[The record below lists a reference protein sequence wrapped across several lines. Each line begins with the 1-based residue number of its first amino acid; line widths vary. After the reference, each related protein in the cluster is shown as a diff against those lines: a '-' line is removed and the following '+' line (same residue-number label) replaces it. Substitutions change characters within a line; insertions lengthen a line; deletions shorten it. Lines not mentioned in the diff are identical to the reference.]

1 MFFERLYR
9 FFNPPACDKA
19 EFEAFARFIFEKYW
33 NEFKT
38 SRMDKLTNWFAAH
51 PWPAL
56 PNAVE
61 NSTYEATI
69 SLPSLPENT
78 HLILKSV
85 SGVDR
90 ETHGLNIEMTSDS
103 FTVSGTPRLD
113 KFREEGRTL
122 QTEFTLVARFDF
134 EGGSEYGKQE
144 NLEQEFKLTVNPDP
158 HKLWKDL
165 PVDWEKIGEPQY
177 RHADEASDFLA
188 VETSFD
194 GTPAKHIVVASKRGR
209 SHAHEGKPRDDA
221 YRMHYCAENGWYVM
235 AVSDGAG
242 SASYSREGSRLAC
255 ETAVECCLKKLAD
268 AETLKNIEA
277 QISAYHQSE
286 SENISKVGEVLYHL
300 LCSAAFNAS
309 KAIQAEAAKQQRDPR
324 TYAATLLLSITK
336 RFPFGWFVGTFW
348 VGDGAIALYRRDLHE
363 VKLMGEPDEGEYGG
377 QTRFVTMPEIF
388 QDPTACY
395 KRLRFT
401 LVDDFTALFLMSD
414 GVSDAKFET
423 TNNLKNPQKWDELW
437 ENLEHEGVGLTTGE
451 EVAKKQLLSWL
462 DFWSPGNYDDR
473 TIAVLCGKEAPS
485 SDEKTSA
492 VADEVSK
499 AGSAEASLE
508 EPATAEATSA
518 ETSTVDAH
526 SVAPYEEPT
535 TVEAASAEKT
545 AIDTPTDSEVT
556 PAKEPASEVLA
567 PQASVTAEQHS
578 DAATPTAPAAE
589 EKTPEEEKQ
598 PKPDV
603 ETGEPTSAQATEQ
616 LVAEVASKE
625 AETASATAGEVPV
638 PTETADAQPTSSP
651 CDGEVT
657 NSPDAHC

>member
-33 NEFKT
+33 NEFKI

-61 NSTYEATI
+61 NSTYEAAI

-103 FTVSGTPRLD
+103 FTVSGTPQLD

-268 AETLKNIEA
+268 VETLQNIEA

-437 ENLEHEGVGLTTGE
+437 ENLEHKGVGLTTGE
-451 EVAKKQLLSWL
+451 EVAKNQLLSWL

-508 EPATAEATSA
+508 GPATAEATSA
-518 ETSTVDAH
+518 ETSTVYAY
-526 SVAPYEEPT
+526 SAAPHEEPT
-535 TVEAASAEKT
+535 TAETTSTEKT
-545 AIDTPTDSEVT
+545 PIDTPTDSEVT
-556 PAKEPASEVLA
+556 PAQEPASEVLT

-589 EKTPEEEKQ
+589 EKAPEEKKQ

-625 AETASATAGEVPV
+625 TETASATAGEVPV
-638 PTETADAQPTSSP
+638 PTEIADAQPTSSP

>member
-1 MFFERLYR
+1 M
-9 FFNPPACDKA
+9 
-19 EFEAFARFIFEKYW
+19 
-33 NEFKT
+33 
-38 SRMDKLTNWFAAH
+38 
-51 PWPAL
+51 
-56 PNAVE
+56 
-61 NSTYEATI
+61 
-69 SLPSLPENT
+69 
-78 HLILKSV
+78 
-85 SGVDR
+85 
-90 ETHGLNIEMTSDS
+90 
-103 FTVSGTPRLD
+103 
-113 KFREEGRTL
+113 
-122 QTEFTLVARFDF
+122 
-134 EGGSEYGKQE
+134 
-144 NLEQEFKLTVNPDP
+144 
-158 HKLWKDL
+158 WKDL

-242 SASYSREGSRLAC
+242 SAAYSREGSRLAC

-268 AETLKNIEA
+268 AEALKNIEA

-423 TNNLKNPQKWDELW
+423 TNNLKNPQKWDKLW
-437 ENLEHEGVGLTTGE
+437 ENLEHNGVGLTTGE
-451 EVAKKQLLSWL
+451 EVAKNQLLSWL

-508 EPATAEATSA
+508 EPATAEATSV

-526 SVAPYEEPT
+526 SAAPHEEPT
-535 TVEAASAEKT
+535 TAETTSTEKT
-545 AIDTPTDSEVT
+545 AIDTSTDREVT

-567 PQASVTAEQHS
+567 PQASVTAEQNS
-578 DAATPTAPAAE
+578 DAATPAVPAAE
-589 EKTPEEEKQ
+589 EKTPEEEKL

-625 AETASATAGEVPV
+625 TETTSVTAGEVPV
-638 PTETADAQPTSSP
+638 HTETADAQPTSSP

>member
-158 HKLWKDL
+158 HKLWKNL

-188 VETSFD
+188 VETSLD

-221 YRMHYCAENGWYVM
+221 YRMHYCTENGWYVM

-242 SASYSREGSRLAC
+242 SAAYSREGSRLAC

-423 TNNLKNPQKWDELW
+423 TNNLKNPQKWTNSGRIWSTKESDSLPVKK
-437 ENLEHEGVGLTTGE
+437 LQKISCCLGSIFGRRAITMTAPSQCSA
-451 EVAKKQLLSWL
+451 AKKPRRPAKRRLLSPTK
-462 DFWSPGNYDDR
+462 SRNP
-473 TIAVLCGKEAPS
+473 
-485 SDEKTSA
+485 
-492 VADEVSK
+492 VARRPLSK
-499 AGSAEASLE
+499 SLQQQK
-508 EPATAEATSA
+508 PLLRKRRRS
-518 ETSTVDAH
+518 
-526 SVAPYEEPT
+526 
-535 TVEAASAEKT
+535 
-545 AIDTPTDSEVT
+545 
-556 PAKEPASEVLA
+556 
-567 PQASVTAEQHS
+567 
-578 DAATPTAPAAE
+578 TPTAWLLTKNQQPLR
-589 EKTPEEEKQ
+589 PLLQQKQ
-598 PKPDV
+598 RSTHLPI
-603 ETGEPTSAQATEQ
+603 GR
-616 LVAEVASKE
+616 
-625 AETASATAGEVPV
+625 
-638 PTETADAQPTSSP
+638 
-651 CDGEVT
+651 
-657 NSPDAHC
+657 